1 MTLRCVAA
9 FKSNR
14 DNLSA
19 EISANVGQ
27 PKGASIVPTG
37 HLATVAPAGYGT
49 PIIPTG

>member
-1 MTLRCVAA
+1 MTPSYLAA
-9 FKSNR
+9 VEPNR